1 MMDEEIIIRKFLLRN
16 FRNEKEEEEIFYN
29 FLFLLSIKGNSC

>member
-1 MMDEEIIIRKFLLRN
+1 MMDEEIIVRKFLLWN

-29 FLFLLSIKGNSC
+29 FLFLLPIKETYS